1 MLIFFSVINSL
12 IFCIALVLITNPTLK
27 MNDILEDRLMLF
39 ASGGEEKTEK
49 ASPKKLRD
57 ARKKGQVVKSSDVNN
72 FMLMIVSFA
81 VISVFG
87 SILVNDIK
95 DIMKYFLFNSYD
107 TSLINSTSNS
117 LYLSVL
123 SLCLKLAIFIF
134 VPLVLVGIVAN
145 IMQTGFL
152 FTQESLKPQFNKIN
166 PITGFKNIF
175 SRQRLLTSLKNIIL
189 LGVLSFIS
197 YSFILDKQ
205 SDLLSLPYMSY
216 SDILATIGQ
225 ILSQL
230 VIRILAVVA
239 VIAAMDYAIQYI
251 EFMRNLKMTKQE
263 VKEEYKQMEGDPFVK
278 GKRRQKQRE
287 IAMSRMASAVAE
299 STVVVTNPTHFAV
312 ALKYVHETDLI
323 PKVMAKGVDFKAQ
336 KIKELAKENDVPII
350 ENKPLARALYRDV
363 EVEQEIPLELYKAV
377 AEVLAIVYNL
387 EKKKNYY

>member
-12 IFCIALVLITNPTLK
+12 IFCMALVLITNPTLK

-287 IAMSRMASAVAE
+287 MAMSRMASAVAE

>member
-87 SILVNDIK
+87 SILVNDVK

-166 PITGFKNIF
+166 PITGFKNMF

-216 SDILATIGQ
+216 SDILATVGQ

-336 KIKELAKENDVPII
+336 KIKELAKENNVPII

>member
-1 MLIFFSVINSL
+1 MLIFFSVIHSL
-12 IFCIALVLITNPTLK
+12 IFCMVLILMLQLNPV
-27 MNDILEDRLMLF
+27 MNDRLQSGLMLF

-49 ASPKKLRD
+49 ASPKKLKD
-57 ARKKGQVVKSSDVNN
+57 ARKKGQVVKSADVNN
-72 FMLMIVSFA
+72 FMMMVASFL

-87 SILVNDIK
+87 IYLVNDIQE
-95 DIMKYFLFNSYD
+95 IMRYFLLNSYD

-117 LYLSVL
+117 LYMLIL

-134 VPLVLVGIVAN
+134 VPLILMGVVAN
-145 IMQTGFL
+145 LMQTGFL
-152 FTQESLKPQFNKIN
+152 FTQETLKFQFNKLN
-166 PITGFKNIF
+166 PITGFKNMF
-175 SRQRLLTSLKNIIL
+175 SRQRVLSSLKNIIL
-189 LGVLSFIS
+189 LIVLGAIS

-205 SDLLSLPYMSY
+205 SDLMKLPYMTY
-216 SDILATIGQ
+216 SNILSTLGKI
-225 ILSQL
+225 ISQL

-239 VIAAMDYAIQYI
+239 FIAAMDYGIQYV

-287 IAMSRMASAVAE
+287 MAMSRMAAAVSE

-312 ALKYVHETDLI
+312 ALKYVHESDLI
-323 PKVMAKGVDFKAQ
+323 PKVMAKGMDFKAQ
-336 KIKELAKENDVPII
+336 KIKELAKENGVPII

-363 EVEQEIPLELYKAV
+363 EVDQEIPFELYKAV

>member
-12 IFCIALVLITNPTLK
+12 IFCMALVLVITPNLK
-27 MNDILEDRLMLF
+27 MNNILEDSLMLF

-49 ASPKKLRD
+49 ASPKKIRD

-72 FMLMIVSFA
+72 FMIMTGSFA
-81 VISVFG
+81 VISIFG
-87 SILVNDIK
+87 SILVNDVK
-95 DIMKYFLFNSYD
+95 GIMEYFLFNSYD
-107 TSLINSTSNS
+107 ISLINSTSNS
-117 LYLSVL
+117 LYLSIL
-123 SLCLKLAIFIF
+123 SLCLKLVILIF
-134 VPLVLVGIVAN
+134 VPLVLVGIVSN

-166 PITGFKNIF
+166 PITAFKNMF
-175 SRQRLLTSLKNIIL
+175 SRQRLFTILKNIIL

-205 SDLLSLPYMSY
+205 SELLSLPYMSY

-230 VIRILAVVA
+230 VIKILAVVA
-239 VIAAMDYAIQYI
+239 IIAAIDYAIQYI

-287 IAMSRMASAVAE
+287 IAMSRMASAVSE

-323 PKVMAKGVDFKAQ
+323 PKVMAKGIDFKAQ

-350 ENKPLARALYRDV
+350 ENKPLARALYKDV

-387 EKKKNYY
+387 EKKKDYY

>member
-12 IFCIALVLITNPTLK
+12 IFCMALVLITNPTLK

>member
-12 IFCIALVLITNPTLK
+12 IFCMALVLITNPTLK

-299 STVVVTNPTHFAV
+299 STVIVTNPTHFAV

>member
-87 SILVNDIK
+87 SILVNDVK

-166 PITGFKNIF
+166 PITGFKNMF

-239 VIAAMDYAIQYI
+239 VIATMDYAIQYI

-299 STVVVTNPTHFAV
+299 STVIVTNPTHFAV
-312 ALKYVHETDLI
+312 ALKYVHETDLV

-336 KIKELAKENDVPII
+336 KIKELAKENNVPII

>member
-12 IFCIALVLITNPTLK
+12 IFCMALVLITNPTLK

-312 ALKYVHETDLI
+312 ALKYVHETGLI

>member
-1 MLIFFSVINSL
+1 MLMFFSVINSL
-12 IFCIALVLITNPTLK
+12 IFCMVLILRVQFSPAMDDGLQSG
-27 MNDILEDRLMLF
+27 LMLF

-49 ASPKKLRD
+49 ASPKKLKD
-57 ARKKGQVVKSSDVNN
+57 ARKKGQVIKSSDVNN
-72 FMLMIVSFA
+72 FMMMVASFL

-87 SILVNDIK
+87 IYLVNDIQE
-95 DIMKYFLFNSYD
+95 IMKYFLLNSYD

-117 LYLSVL
+117 LYLLIL

-134 VPLVLVGIVAN
+134 VPLILMGVVAN
-145 IMQTGFL
+145 LMQTGFL
-152 FTQESLKPQFNKIN
+152 FTQETLKFQFNKLN
-166 PITGFKNIF
+166 PITGFKNMF
-175 SRQRLLTSLKNIIL
+175 SRQRVLSSLKNIIL
-189 LGVLSFIS
+189 LIVLGSIS

-205 SDLLSLPYMSY
+205 SDLMKLPYMTY
-216 SDILATIGQ
+216 SDILSTLGKVI
-225 ILSQL
+225 SQL
-230 VIRILAVVA
+230 VIKILSVVA
-239 VIAAMDYAIQYI
+239 FIAAMDYGIQYF

-287 IAMSRMASAVAE
+287 MAMSRMAAAVSE
-299 STVVVTNPTHFAV
+299 STVVVTNPTHFAI
-312 ALKYVHETDLI
+312 ALKYVHESDLI

-336 KIKELAKENDVPII
+336 KIKELAKENGVPII

-363 EVEQEIPLELYKAV
+363 EVDQEIPFELYKAV

>member
-12 IFCIALVLITNPTLK
+12 IFCMALVLITNPTLK

-363 EVEQEIPLELYKAV
+363 EVEQEIPLERYKAV

>member
-1 MLIFFSVINSL
+1 MLLFFSVIHSL
-12 IFCIALVLITNPTLK
+12 IFGMALVLMSQLNPIIDDWLPSG
-27 MNDILEDRLMLF
+27 LMLF

-72 FMLMIVSFA
+72 LMMMTTSFL

-87 SILVNDIK
+87 RYVVNDIK
-95 DIMKYFLFNSYD
+95 EIMNYFLVNSYN

-117 LYLSVL
+117 LYLLIL

-134 VPLVLVGIVAN
+134 VPLILMGIVAN
-145 IMQTGFL
+145 LMQTGFL
-152 FTQESLKPQFNKIN
+152 FTQETLKFQFNKLN
-166 PITGFKNIF
+166 PITGFKNMF
-175 SRQRLLTSLKNIIL
+175 SRQRVLSSLKNIIL
-189 LGVLSFIS
+189 LIVLGAMS

-205 SDLLSLPYMSY
+205 ADLMKLPYMTY
-216 SDILATIGQ
+216 SDILSTLGKI
-225 ILSQL
+225 ISQL
-230 VIRILAVVA
+230 VIKILTVVA
-239 VIAAMDYAIQYI
+239 FIAAMDYGIQYV

-287 IAMSRMASAVAE
+287 MAMSRMAAAVSE

-312 ALKYVHETDLI
+312 ALKYVHESDLI
-323 PKVMAKGVDFKAQ
+323 PKVMAKGMDFKAQ
-336 KIKELAKENDVPII
+336 KIKELAKENGVPII

-363 EVEQEIPLELYKAV
+363 EVDQEIPFELYKAV

-387 EKKKNYY
+387 EKQKNYY